1 MSFTSRLL
9 SDIPG
14 IRYAF
19 LDVHETA
26 AFPYSEMAP
35 VKLVHSNIVH
45 EYRAPQAE
53 RPHADAMFTAV
64 SGQKMGVVTADCLP
78 LLMAS
83 RDGRYVCSVHA
94 GWRGAASGII
104 ENSLALFQRY
114 HVDPQDLVVV
124 SGPHIH
130 PCCYE
135 VTGDFYQALL
145 AMPAGELAKR
155 HREQLFLSHQAAS
168 EGEQAKATA
177 GDNAWFDLRAFA
189 HLLLRSA
196 GVPEETWSG
205 WGAAPTARR
214 SGWGRFVGARISRRR
229 SHFSTH
235 GSCASLMG
243 RADETK

>member
-1 MSFTSRLL
+1 MAYTSRLL
-9 SDIPG
+9 NAIPG
-14 IRYAF
+14 IRHAF

-26 AFPYSEMAP
+26 AFPYAELAP
-35 VKLVHSNIVH
+35 VKLVHGNEVH
-45 EYRAPQAE
+45 HYQQPLPT
-53 RPHADAMFTAV
+53 RPHADAVFTAV
-64 SGQKMGVVTADCLP
+64 AGQKVGVVTADCLP

-104 ENSLALFQRY
+104 DNSLALFQRY

-196 GVPEETWSG
+196 GVPEENMEWLGSCTYCTPQRLGS
-205 WGAAPTARR
+205 
-214 SGWGRFVGARISRRR
+214 FRRR
-229 SHFSTH
+229 THFPAPKSFQY
-235 GSCASLMG
+235 SWIM
-243 RADETK
+243 REPDETK

>member
-1 MSFTSRLL
+1 MKPPPFPIAKWRRLNWFTAISYMSIGRRR
-9 SDIPG
+9 P
-14 IRYAF
+14 
-19 LDVHETA
+19 
-26 AFPYSEMAP
+26 
-35 VKLVHSNIVH
+35 
-45 EYRAPQAE
+45 E

-104 ENSLALFQRY
+104 DNSLALFQRY

-145 AMPAGELAKR
+145 AMPPANWQNAIGSSSSCPIRRRRRGSRRKR
-155 HREQLFLSHQAAS
+155 PR
-168 EGEQAKATA
+168 ATMR
-177 GDNAWFDLRAFA
+177 GSICG
-189 HLLLRSA
+189 LLLTSCCAARA
-196 GVPEETWSG
+196 CRRKTWSG

-214 SGWGRFVGARISRRR
+214 SGWGRFVDARISRRR
-229 SHFSTH
+229 SHFSIH
-235 GSCASLMG
+235 GSCANLM
-243 RADETK
+243 RRNDV

>member
-104 ENSLALFQRY
+104 DTSILDEPEDPSWRGNAREQRILAQQIHFRALAL
-114 HVDPQDLVVV
+114 
-124 SGPHIH
+124 
-130 PCCYE
+130 
-135 VTGDFYQALL
+135 GDIRQLL
-145 AMPAGELAKR
+145 FHQM
-155 HREQLFLSHQAAS
+155 QL
-168 EGEQAKATA
+168 
-177 GDNAWFDLRAFA
+177 R
-189 HLLLRSA
+189 
-196 GVPEETWSG
+196 
-205 WGAAPTARR
+205 
-214 SGWGRFVGARISRRR
+214 
-229 SHFSTH
+229 
-235 GSCASLMG
+235 
-243 RADETK
+243 